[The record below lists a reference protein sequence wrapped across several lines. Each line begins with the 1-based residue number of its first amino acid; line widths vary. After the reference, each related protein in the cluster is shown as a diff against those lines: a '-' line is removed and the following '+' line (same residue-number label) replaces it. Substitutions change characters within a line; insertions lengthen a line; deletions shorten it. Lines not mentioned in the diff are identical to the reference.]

1 MTLRN
6 SPFVSQRKR
15 RITTSYSLMRQNM
28 QQLEKSTVC
37 TWMRQTTENWVKPWA
52 AGYWHITRK
61 IRLIPA
67 EAKGGAARLS
77 TVLSE

>member
-1 MTLRN
+1 
-6 SPFVSQRKR
+6 
-15 RITTSYSLMRQNM
+15 M